1 MYFLNTKV
9 PLISQPS
16 TPHPPIQ
23 MNTVRSDEACGRLT
37 QENEGLEA
45 SELNEI
51 LSQKQTYSKTIT
63 GVS

>member
-1 MYFLNTKV
+1 MYFLNSKV

-16 TPHPPIQ
+16 TPHPPM
-23 MNTVRSDEACGRLT
+23 MNTARSDEACGRLT

-45 SELNEI
+45 SELND
-51 LSQKQTYSKTIT
+51 TYSKTLT

>member
-1 MYFLNTKV
+1 MYFLNSKV

-23 MNTVRSDEACGRLT
+23 MNTARSDEACGRLT

-45 SELNEI
+45 SELND
-51 LSQKQTYSKTIT
+51 TYSKTLTVYPKSIDF
-63 GVS
+63 